1 MEASYIKKKQFIINV
16 FYYFLIGFI
25 VYAFFKYAFTLV
37 SPFLFAFVIAYLLKR
52 PSEAISSSTKLPRKI
67 VSFFLVLIFYSIV
80 GALVSLAGINLVS
93 TVSRII
99 SSLPMIYETQLGP
112 FLLNTFNAIEK
123 AVYRLDPAFVEVLND
138 SFDQFLSSLGKNITN
153 ISLALVGALSGI
165 AASFPTFLIKT
176 LLMII
181 STFFIAIDFEKL
193 SSFIKRQFS
202 NRGNEIIE
210 TIKQYMVNTLF
221 VVIRSYILIMSITFI
236 ELLIG
241 LSILNI
247 SNAILIAIITA
258 VFDILPVLG
267 TGGILIP
274 WAIMTLF
281 QGNYQT
287 GIGLLLVYLFV
298 TVVRNILEPKIVG
311 GQLGIHPVVTLMSMF
326 VGVNLLGV
334 IGLFGFP
341 ITISLLKHLNDTGT
355 IKLFK

>member
-1 MEASYIKKKQFIINV
+1 
-16 FYYFLIGFI
+16 
-25 VYAFFKYAFTLV
+25 
-37 SPFLFAFVIAYLLKR
+37 
-52 PSEAISSSTKLPRKI
+52 
-67 VSFFLVLIFYSIV
+67 
-80 GALVSLAGINLVS
+80 
-93 TVSRII
+93 
-99 SSLPMIYETQLGP
+99 
-112 FLLNTFNAIEK
+112 
-123 AVYRLDPAFVEVLND
+123 
-138 SFDQFLSSLGKNITN
+138 
-153 ISLALVGALSGI
+153 
-165 AASFPTFLIKT
+165 
-176 LLMII
+176 
-181 STFFIAIDFEKL
+181 
-193 SSFIKRQFS
+193 
-202 NRGNEIIE
+202 
-210 TIKQYMVNTLF
+210 
-221 VVIRSYILIMSITFI
+221 
-236 ELLIG
+236 
-241 LSILNI
+241 LNI

-355 IKLFK
+355 INCQMRTRSAERELYC